1 MKRLQLI
8 AGTLALLLVLRWIQ
22 SERPAPS
29 TLETPNP
36 SDIVLPM
43 KYVDAASALA
53 VDDFASAQESL
64 IALAKASTGDLH
76 SRSQA
81 AANAADIEAMR
92 EAFKTLSEEVAIN
105 RSYPD
110 DYAVAFCSSYKGGSK
125 WIQKRNAP
133 IANPY
138 TGKAAPPCGAF
149 VD

>member
-22 SERPAPS
+22 SERPAS
-29 TLETPNP
+29 SIQETPNP

-53 VDDFASAQESL
+53 EDDFASAQESL
-64 IALAKASTGDLH
+64 IALAKASTGDLN
-76 SRSQA
+76 SRAQA
-81 AANAADIEAMR
+81 AATAADIEAMR
-92 EAFKTLSEEVAIN
+92 EAFKTLSEEVAMN

-110 DYAVAFCSSYKGGSK
+110 DYAVAFCATSKGGSK
-125 WIQKRNAP
+125 WIQKRDAP

>member
-22 SERPAPS
+22 HWPASS
-29 TLETPNP
+29 TQETPNP

-43 KYVDAASALA
+43 EYVDASSALA
-53 VDDFASAQESL
+53 VDDFASAQKSL

-76 SRSQA
+76 SRAQA
-81 AANAADIEAMR
+81 AARAADIEAMR
-92 EAFKTLSEEVAIN
+92 LAFKTLSEEVAMN

-110 DYAVAFCSSYKGGSK
+110 GYAVAFCSAYKGGSK
-125 WIQKRNAP
+125 WVQKRDAP